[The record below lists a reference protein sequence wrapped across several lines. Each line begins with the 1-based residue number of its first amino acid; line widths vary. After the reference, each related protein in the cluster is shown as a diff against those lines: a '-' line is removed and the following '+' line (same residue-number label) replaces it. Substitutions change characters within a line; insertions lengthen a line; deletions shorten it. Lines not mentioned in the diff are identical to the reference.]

1 MNEEMY
7 QFILHCIPICIG
19 VLCFI
24 VNDVVVWC
32 SVRKARTRQEYVEQ
46 ERKTFFLSVV
56 LLILGL
62 TFLVYYLLLPTLGGE
77 SLVLYSAVFVISKSG
92 LLTPL
97 ALVRRFAQLVIFWSI
112 RKAKSRLRGR
122 IDVREHIRTVVQL
135 IREHSPEIVVRS
147 EISDFLDRADNKK
160 FDCFV
165 QTYGSALVDS
175 VKNASSEDTDEIFVS
190 PQDFIIKV
198 EQAISQVTQVHTD
211 K

>member
-77 SLVLYSAVFVISKSG
+77 SLVLYSAVFV
-92 LLTPL
+92 
-97 ALVRRFAQLVIFWSI
+97 QLVIFWSI